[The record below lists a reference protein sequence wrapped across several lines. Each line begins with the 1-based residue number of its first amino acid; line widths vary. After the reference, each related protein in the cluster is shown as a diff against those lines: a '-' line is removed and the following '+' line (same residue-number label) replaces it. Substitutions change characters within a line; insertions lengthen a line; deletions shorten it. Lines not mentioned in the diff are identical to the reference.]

1 MSVCAVVPAG
11 GSGTRMGGTV
21 PKQFQYLNGKPILY
35 YTLKSLQD
43 CGIISEIILVVPEK
57 EYEAACV
64 DWLGKPEI
72 VKKVVLGGEKRQDSV
87 YNGFCEI
94 SEQTE
99 IVLVH
104 DGVRPFLSRKM
115 VFESIDAAR
124 KYGAAITAIQVNDT
138 IKRVD
143 PSGFVSQTIDRECL
157 WRVQTPQ
164 AFRYPLLQEAFKKAN
179 SEKFYGT
186 DEGSLI
192 EHLGEPVKIV
202 EGSERNIKITRPE
215 DLELSETFVSKAFPE
230 NESVKKKCF

>member
-11 GSGTRMGGTV
+11 GSGTRIGGAV
-21 PKQFQYLNGKPILY
+21 PKQFQSLKGKPILY
-35 YTLKSLQD
+35 YTLKTLQD

-57 EYEAACV
+57 EYQAACA
-64 DWLGKPEI
+64 DWLGNPEI
-72 VKKVVLGGEKRQDSV
+72 VKKVVVGGEKRQDSV
-87 YNGFCEI
+87 FNGFREV
-94 SEQTE
+94 SPHSE

-104 DGVRPFLSRKM
+104 DGVRPFLSKKM
-115 VFESIDAAR
+115 ISESIDAAR
-124 KYGAAITAIQVNDT
+124 KFGAAITAIPVNDT

-143 PSGFVSQTIDRECL
+143 ASGMVSQTIDREGL

-164 AFRYPLLQEAFKKAN
+164 AFQYSLLHEAFNKAI

-186 DEGSLI
+186 DEGTLI

-215 DLELSETFVSKAFPE
+215 DLELSETYISKAFPE
-230 NESVKKKCF
+230 L